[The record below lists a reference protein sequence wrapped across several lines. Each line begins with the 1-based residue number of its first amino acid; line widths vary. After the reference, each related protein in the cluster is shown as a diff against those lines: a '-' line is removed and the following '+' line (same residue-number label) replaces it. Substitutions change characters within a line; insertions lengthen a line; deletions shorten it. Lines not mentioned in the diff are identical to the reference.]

1 VEEILLVNPNESD
14 PEKIRGKRNIVED
27 SVSLYIQGKK
37 AFDKYIES
45 VRMKM

>member
-1 VEEILLVNPNESD
+1 VEEKLIVNPNEIISD
-14 PEKIRGKRNIVED
+14 KIRGKRNIVED